1 MKGGLRDSAPVLHA
15 VGGGGGREFKSS
27 LGQCPLHSLITS
39 GPELAARGRRAPPGG
54 MQVLGDI
61 VAPVALSLPHWTG
74 PVTSAPSPPLES
86 CKSAQGRVQK
96 YRPRGCFLRKSS
108 DPFFF
113 FSGCVLGDH
122 GQTSSLHFTRAQKL
136 WGFTRRQKAIK
147 DSLCHYSLHFRSKW
161 YPI

>member
-1 MKGGLRDSAPVLHA
+1 M
-15 VGGGGGREFKSS
+15 
-27 LGQCPLHSLITS
+27 
-39 GPELAARGRRAPPGG
+39 
-54 MQVLGDI
+54 
-61 VAPVALSLPHWTG
+61 APVALSLPHWTG

-96 YRPRGCFLRKSS
+96 YRPGGCFLRKSS

-122 GQTSSLHFTRAQKL
+122 GKTSSLHFTRAQKL

-147 DSLCHYSLHFRSKW
+147 DSLLPLFSPLQKQVVPHLRPKLLPALFGRFLPLREHWKVWPWACRTQMRCSEMH
-161 YPI
+161 IGGAQVAQ